1 MHEPKMQPQPP
12 SEAAPSR
19 SVLSW
24 EYFRTE
30 GISVSSWAK
39 EKGFNPRLVRSILR
53 GERKCVRGESAKIAK
68 ELGLK

>member
-1 MHEPKMQPQPP
+1 M
-12 SEAAPSR
+12 
-19 SVLSW
+19 LSW

>member
-1 MHEPKMQPQPP
+1 MPEPETQPQPL

-19 SVLSW
+19 SLLSW
-24 EYFRTE
+24 EYFRAE

-39 EKGFNPRLVRSILR
+39 EKGFNARLVRAILR
-53 GERKCVRGESAKIAK
+53 GERKCLRGESAKIAK